1 VYKQKA
7 MKNKDYLHS
16 DLLGKPCNHEVFQ
29 ETYET
34 IRRLSWYMSK
44 IHCDALGI
52 EGKQR
57 EEYMDLYI
65 NDIEGAVV
73 DLVNITIDKFEK

>member
-1 VYKQKA
+1 
-7 MKNKDYLHS
+7 
-16 DLLGKPCNHEVFQ
+16 
-29 ETYET
+29 
-34 IRRLSWYMSK
+34 LSWYMSK